1 MVLVTDGVSS
11 MISNQEIV
19 DLARTSPD
27 PTKAAED
34 IVGFAEHLGAQDN
47 CTCIVVPLAGWG
59 NVGGK
64 DETKDRRDYRRR
76 KAGEQSFKMERSQ
89 RM

>member
-1 MVLVTDGVSS
+1 

-27 PTKAAED
+27 PTKAAEA
-34 IVGFAEHLGAQDN
+34 IVGFAEDLGAQDN
-47 CTCIVVPLAGWG
+47 CTCIVVPLSGWG